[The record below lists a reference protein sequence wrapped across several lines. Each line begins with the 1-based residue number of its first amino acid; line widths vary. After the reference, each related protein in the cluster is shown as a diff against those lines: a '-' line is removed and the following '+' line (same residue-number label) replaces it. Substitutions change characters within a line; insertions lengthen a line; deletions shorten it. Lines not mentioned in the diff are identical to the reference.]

1 MKKFLPF
8 ILALLLG
15 LLLSP
20 PTACFGENHGAAVAH
35 SKEFEKMRGLMGVWE
50 GTTDMGEGPRAIK
63 VSYELTSMGN
73 AILERLFV
81 GLPHEMVTVYYDFA
95 GKLNMTHYC
104 SLGNQPHMDLMKS
117 GGNTMQFVL
126 SKRHPN
132 LASLTET
139 HMHSLR
145 IAFDGKDRITQTWSL
160 YEDGKKKEDSVI
172 TLTRIRP

>member
-8 ILALLLG
+8 ILTLLLG

-20 PTACFGENHGAAVAH
+20 PTACCGENHGAAVAH
-35 SKEFEKMRGLMGVWE
+35 SKDFEKMKGLVSVWQ
-50 GTTDMGEGPRAIK
+50 GTTDMGKGPQAIT
-63 VSYELTSMGN
+63 VTYELTSAGN
-73 AILERLFV
+73 AVLERLFV
-81 GLPHEMVTVYYDFA
+81 GMPHEMATVYYDYA

-126 SKRHPN
+126 SKKNPN

-139 HMHSLR
+139 HMHSLK
-145 IAFDGKDRITQTWSL
+145 IDFDGKDSITQTWSL
-160 YEDGKKKEDSVI
+160 YEHGRKKGDTVI
-172 TLTRIRP
+172 KLTRTRP